1 MMLPWNAISLF
12 DAFTNPIV
20 RVRRAMPFV
29 VLIQS
34 DRTRTG
40 RDRVEAPIALRGDLP
55 PLGLRLI
62 PAVVIDGR
70 DFGVLIPGLAAV
82 NARALTNLIAD
93 VERCRDRTVA
103 ALDELF
109 LGI

>member
-1 MMLPWNAISLF
+1 MRQF
-12 DAFTNPIV
+12 DVFTNPIV

-29 VLIQS
+29 VLLQS
-34 DRTRTG
+34 DRARTG
-40 RDRVEAPIALRGDLP
+40 RDRVVAPIALRGHLP

-70 DFGVLIPGLAAV
+70 EFGILIPGLAAV
-82 NARALTNLIAD
+82 RTAELTNLIANID
-93 VERCRDRTVA
+93 EFRDRIVA
-103 ALDELF
+103 ALDQLF